1 MEQKDLLLDAVC
13 GYLPYGLKCLV
24 SIDDTE
30 FDETLNSIVGFQG
43 SEVGELYLVDV
54 NDLHVEL
61 YFEGEDKKANYFS
74 DASMEGLIDLFDCK
88 PYLRSI
94 TSMTEE
100 EQEELRKVSKGGAKY
115 DYFTHLEGNGII
127 PYMIPIGYISYYV
140 NSQETF
146 NRILTWLKQ
155 NRFDYLGLIK
165 LDLAIEVT
173 EENNP
178 YK

>member
-1 MEQKDLLLDAVC
+1 MEKKDLLLDAVC
-13 GYLPYGLKCLV
+13 DYLPYGLKCLV

-30 FDETLNSIVGFQG
+30 FDETLNNIVGFDG

-61 YFEGEDKKANYFS
+61 YFEGKDEKADYFS
-74 DASMEGLIDLFDCK
+74 DASMEGLINLFDCK

-94 TSMTEE
+94 TSMTKE
-100 EQEELRKVSKGGAKY
+100 EQEELRKVSKGSARY
-115 DYFTHLEGNGII
+115 DYFTHIGGNGII
-127 PYMIPIGYISYYV
+127 PDLSQIGYISYSV